1 MTNLGL
7 APLHPT
13 STRPHDLRPGI
24 WGAEMSDTFVAQSLA
39 ETRAKYDERRFE
51 MTFVDASGKR
61 QTISLPVSVA
71 ADLAPVLQSLSAGL
85 GNTCIGFTKMPK
97 STAVGSAR
105 HERLILV
112 RFDDD
117 PPYALNLD
125 EAENLWR
132 GVREEAEEVS
142 LMKTPAR
149 Q

>member
-1 MTNLGL
+1 
-7 APLHPT
+7 
-13 STRPHDLRPGI
+13 
-24 WGAEMSDTFVAQSLA
+24 
-39 ETRAKYDERRFE
+39 
-51 MTFVDASGKR
+51 
-61 QTISLPVSVA
+61 
-71 ADLAPVLQSLSAGL
+71 
-85 GNTCIGFTKMPK
+85 MPK

-105 HERLILV
+105 HERLVLV

-125 EAENLWR
+125 EAESLWR

>member
-1 MTNLGL
+1 
-7 APLHPT
+7 
-13 STRPHDLRPGI
+13 
-24 WGAEMSDTFVAQSLA
+24 MSDTFVAQSLA

-51 MTFVDASGKR
+51 MTFVDASGKE

-71 ADLAPVLQSLSAGL
+71 AELAPVLQSLAAGL
-85 GNTCIGFTKMPK
+85 GNACIGFTKMPK

-142 LMKTPAR
+142 LMKAPAR

>member
-1 MTNLGL
+1 MGM
-7 APLHPT
+7 P
-13 STRPHDLRPGI
+13 
-24 WGAEMSDTFVAQSLA
+24 DTFVAQSLA
-39 ETRAKYDERRFE
+39 ETLAKYDERRFE
-51 MTFVDASGKR
+51 MTFVDASGNK
-61 QTISLPVSVA
+61 QTISLPIGVA

-85 GNTCIGFTKMPK
+85 GKTRIGFTKMPK

-105 HERLILV
+105 HERLVLV

-117 PPYALNLD
+117 PPYALSLD

-142 LMKTPAR
+142 LMKRPAR